1 MKKMQKILTLALAL
15 LLLLLLTA
23 CQEEVETLT
32 LRVNLPHEV
41 TTLDPAMVTTETE
54 KTVVNH
60 LYENLMKLVDDGN
73 GGSKLAYGLASGYQ
87 YENNLD
93 GTQTYTF
100 TLRSNAVWADG
111 RPVTAHDFVYS
122 WRRLADPATESP
134 NAWVLD
140 TVAGYAEA
148 RKSGDM
154 TKLQVSAA
162 DERTLVVVLSHKS
175 LQFPRTVC
183 ADAVTMPVREDMV
196 QAENWSMNPATLVAN
211 GPYCVVDSWQ
221 DGVLTVRSAETYYDQ
236 RRLGPEM
243 LQFSCGVVDET
254 ADFTLTHAG
263 VEENAG
269 WTLGSL
275 PYTGTL
281 VMNQMTTFTEELRQ
295 AMSLTIDRQQISDL
309 LGSVYVP
316 AEGLIPA
323 GVGSTQ
329 GGRFRDVAGALIDND
344 PEQYEARCQAAK
356 ELLKDQELPQ
366 EGNVSLIFVSDAA
379 TDQVAEALRSTWQ
392 EKLGLQVTLRAVTQE
407 ELMDALTDG
416 DFAMALVMLES
427 VRSDAADMLKEWT
440 SAADGNYAHIHN
452 SAYDLLLRITDT
464 SASAEARDAYLS
476 DAERLLVESGYV
488 VPICYATDSWKLN
501 ETLMGVYGDGMGQ
514 YFFQTVTRKPAEM
527 MKKTL
532 LK

>member
-1 MKKMQKILTLALAL
+1 MKKMQRILTAMLALML
-15 LLLLLLTA
+15 VLLLTA
-23 CQEEVETLT
+23 CQEQSETFT
-32 LRVNLPHEV
+32 LRVNLPHEL

-60 LYENLMKLVDDGN
+60 LYENLMKLVDDGM

-87 YENNLD
+87 CENHLD

-100 TLRSNAVWADG
+100 TLRSNVTWADG
-111 RPVTAHDFVYS
+111 KPVTAHDFVYS
-122 WRRLADPATESP
+122 WRRLADPATDSP

-140 TVAGYAEA
+140 AVAGYSEA

-183 ADAVTMPVREDMV
+183 ADAATMPVREDMV
-196 QAENWSMNPATLVAN
+196 QAENWSMSVSTLVAN
-211 GPYCVVDSWQ
+211 GPYCMVESWE
-221 DGVLTVRSAETYYDQ
+221 DGALTVRSRETYHDI
-236 RRLGPEM
+236 RRLGPDA
-243 LQFSCGVVDET
+243 LQFVFGGTEEEM
-254 ADFTLTHAG
+254 DFVLTHQG
-263 VEENAG
+263 VEEEAG
-269 WTLGSL
+269 WSLGTL

-316 AEGLIPA
+316 ADGLIPA

-344 PEQYEARCQAAK
+344 PEQYETRCQAAK
-356 ELLKDQELPQ
+356 DLLKGQKLPQ
-366 EGNVSLIFVSDAA
+366 AGNVSLIFVSDEA

-407 ELMDALTDG
+407 ELMTALSKG
-416 DFAMALVMLES
+416 DFAMALVMMES

-464 SASAEARDAYLS
+464 SASAAARDAYLS
-476 DAERLLVESGYV
+476 DAERLLLESGYV
-488 VPICYATDSWKLN
+488 VPICFATDSWQLK
-501 ETLMGVYGDGMGQ
+501 EELMGVYGDGMGQ
-514 YFFQTVTRKPAEM
+514 YFFHTVTKKPAEM

>member
-1 MKKMQKILTLALAL
+1 MKKMKRILMVVLAL
-15 LLLLLLTA
+15 LMMTMLTA
-23 CQEEVETLT
+23 CQEESETLN
-32 LRVNLPHEV
+32 LRISLPHEL

-87 YENNLD
+87 CQNNLD

-100 TLRSNAVWADG
+100 TLRSNVTWADG
-111 RPVTAHDFVYS
+111 KSVTAHDFVYS

-134 NAWVLD
+134 HAGVLD
-140 TVAGYAEA
+140 AVAGYDEA

-154 TKLQVSAA
+154 TKLQVSAV

-183 ADAVTMPVREDMV
+183 ADATTMPVREDMV
-196 QAENWSMNPATLVAN
+196 QAENWSMSASTLVAN

-221 DGVLTVRSAETYYDQ
+221 DGVLTVSKSEAYYDT
-236 RRLGPEM
+236 RRLGPET
-243 LQFSCGVVDET
+243 LQFICGATEESVD
-254 ADFTLTHAG
+254 FVLTHEG
-263 VEENAG
+263 VEEESG

-281 VMNQMTTFTEELRQ
+281 VMNQMTTFTGELRQ
-295 AMSLTIDRQQISDL
+295 AMSLTIDRQQIADL

-316 AEGLIPA
+316 ADGLIPS

-344 PEQYEARCQAAK
+344 PEQYEARCQTAK
-356 ELLKDQELPQ
+356 ELLKDQTLPD
-366 EGNVSLIFVSDAA
+366 EGNVSLIFVSDTA

-392 EKLGLQVTLRAVTQE
+392 EKLGLRVTLRAVTQE
-407 ELMDALTDG
+407 ELMTALSDG

-440 SAADGNYAHIHN
+440 SAAAGNYAHIHN
-452 SAYDLLLRITDT
+452 SAYDLLLRISDT
-464 SASAEARDAYLS
+464 SASAAARDAYLS
-476 DAERLLVESGYV
+476 DAERLLLESGYV
-488 VPICYATDSWKLN
+488 VPICFATDSWQLK
-501 ETLMGVYGDGMGQ
+501 EELMGVYSDGMGQ
-514 YFFQTVTRKPAEM
+514 YFFHTVTKKPAEM